1 MPRTSAPHPKV
12 IKGAD
17 YTVSELANCSGACHV
32 YSSASATTVARAGR
46 GYHRVTDATFKLSV
60 VCSTNS
66 APASP
71 PWWRPGAQAQMVPLT
86 PLRLMN
92 VIDVS
97 EHEDQVDLA
106 ILFNCSMRF
115 VSAIPVSEGQVHLQ
129 LAPLADCGVT
139 PLTQIS
145 PEIPPVSRGCR
156 GHRVRRAP
164 SPSPPGRLPS
174 PSTSRRAG
182 GAS

>member
-1 MPRTSAPHPKV
+1 MPR
-12 IKGAD
+12 
-17 YTVSELANCSGACHV
+17 
-32 YSSASATTVARAGR
+32 SSAERGLLHKLCAVLATLVAA
-46 GYHRVTDATFKLSV
+46 
-60 VCSTNS
+60 
-66 APASP
+66 
-71 PWWRPGAQAQMVPLT
+71 GAQAQMVPLT

-115 VSAIPVSEGQVHLQ
+115 VSAIPVSEGQQVHLQ

-145 PEIPPVSRGCR
+145 PEIPPVSGGRASSM
-156 GHRVRRAP
+156 RRAP

-174 PSTSRRAG
+174 PSTSRRAS
-182 GAS
+182 AS